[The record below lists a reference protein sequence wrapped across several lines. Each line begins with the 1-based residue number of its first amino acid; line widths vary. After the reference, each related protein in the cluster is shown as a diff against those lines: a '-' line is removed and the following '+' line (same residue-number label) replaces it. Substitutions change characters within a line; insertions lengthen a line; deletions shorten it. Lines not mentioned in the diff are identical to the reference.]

1 MIDTFLMVVFNFAR
15 SGVSLNLPLEL
26 PLDEAKLFSSFRP
39 FGPFGRIKC
48 CKTCQFSSK
57 VCSNHC
63 RTWHFFE
70 LQDVIK
76 VLGKFCLTLCLERRS
91 GLCWE
96 KTISLSKI
104 RLECFLLREIHL
116 LAGRLMNLRWVTG
129 KLRVIK
135 INGHAEKA
143 RPTSV

>member
-1 MIDTFLMVVFNFAR
+1 MIDTFLVVVSNFAR
-15 SGVSLNLPLEL
+15 SGVSFNLPIEL
-26 PLDEAKLFSSFRP
+26 PLDEAKLFSFFRP

-48 CKTCQFSSK
+48 CKNCQFSSK

-63 RTWHFFE
+63 RTWHFSE

-76 VLGKFCLTLCLERRS
+76 VLGKFCLILCLERRS

-96 KTISLSKI
+96 KRSRYR

>member
-63 RTWHFFE
+63 KTWHFFE

-91 GLCWE
+91 GLCRE
-96 KTISLSKI
+96 KTISLSKT
-104 RLECFLLREIHL
+104 RMLLGERDPL
-116 LAGRLMNLRWVTG
+116 LAGRLMNLRWATG
-129 KLRVIK
+129 TLRVIK